1 MEDFSTDQYVLEIV
15 DGSTNSFEKREQYIC
30 LGASV
35 VTPGQLWMEWKI
47 FKVLTVVVISF
58 KTLTCLIFI
67 LD

>member
-35 VTPGQLWMEWKI
+35 VTPGQL
-47 FKVLTVVVISF
+47 
-58 KTLTCLIFI
+58 
-67 LD
+67 